1 MTRIDHNRWMRWPR
15 PRPGSR
21 PAWSD
26 ARPIAPVVACLVS
39 FSITGGAW
47 AAEERIKSQ
56 GATLTVHADDGRWL
70 SLRYEPGGKTHAI
83 AQPLAIDVD
92 GDRIEGRYEQAVV
105 ENGELGCEGSLT
117 SRRGTTFRFRD
128 RYRASARQAF
138 DMEREVE
145 VVAAGAGDTAFN
157 SLFHIDLGRETA
169 FGKHEYFVPG
179 LWYRTNFTLPV
190 AGSLASD
197 PNDRYFLFR
206 EDRLPLPVVAARDRA
221 SGDTVALTHVQAD
234 PTTFAGDQGPD
245 PVVDERLQFGSL
257 GVVRR
262 DQLSLAFMFP
272 GSEGEKNRTPGGKKK
287 SWALRS
293 HPVRAGVVH
302 RYRLM
307 MSATTTASYPALV
320 EHAWKQAFDR
330 YRPKLRRVDLPRVCA
345 GLIETLD
352 YYFVGKSAGYD
363 APGFP
368 FSVYLPSGDV
378 RAYNYQMGFVG
389 RQIPNAFFLIH
400 EGIAQARNDWRAK
413 GTAIVN
419 FWAQESLCSDGWPR
433 TWYDPAREP
442 GKKGRWRPADNR
454 HGGTAMR
461 VAATGMEG
469 MLSAWLAMREARND
483 RPAWLAACRRFG
495 DWLVSNQNEDGSFFL
510 AYGPLNAD
518 GRREPTES
526 SKAASCNPI
535 RFLVALYQATDDERY
550 LQAARRAGEYCL
562 EHSHQPYFY
571 AGSVVDNPVTPD
583 RESGQEA
590 MAAYLALRDATK
602 EKRWLEAAV
611 QAARYTETWMM
622 AYEVPAVA
630 DGPQGFPADRSIVGQ
645 TVIATGHSAADLGLA
660 FSTYD
665 YYRLYL
671 FTGDEHFL
679 DIARLLLHNTKQA
692 LNWDGSLYPDLPRGL
707 QLEAFSVTMPRR
719 KGVMECLSWNYAAH
733 LDPLM
738 RFKDRFGDI
747 DLDVIEKLPLDE
759 RRKLND

>member
-1 MTRIDHNRWMRWPR
+1 MWWNR
-15 PRPGSR
+15 PRAGRR
-21 PAWSD
+21 PVGRQAL
-26 ARPIAPVVACLVS
+26 PITTSITCLAI
-39 FSITGGAW
+39 FSIAGGAV
-47 AAEERIKSQ
+47 AAEERIESQ
-56 GATLTVHADDGRWL
+56 GASLTVHADDGWWL
-70 SLRYEPGGKTHAI
+70 SLRCEPDGRTHTI
-83 AQPLAIDVD
+83 GQPLAIDVD
-92 GDRIEGRYEQAVV
+92 GDRISGRYEHAVV
-105 ENGELGCEGSLT
+105 EAGELRCEGSLT
-117 SRRGTTFRFRD
+117 SRRGTTFTFRD
-128 RYRASARQAF
+128 RYRPTARHAF
-138 DMEREVE
+138 DVDREVE
-145 VVAAGAGDTAFN
+145 VAEPNAGDTAFN
-157 SLFHIDLGRETA
+157 SVFHIDLGRDAA
-169 FGKHEYFVPG
+169 FGRHDYFVPG
-179 LWYRTNFTLPV
+179 LWYRTNFTHPV
-190 AGSLASD
+190 AGLLASD
-197 PNDRYFLFR
+197 PNDRFFLFR

-221 SGDTVALTHVQAD
+221 SGDTVTLTHVLAD
-234 PTTFAGDQGPD
+234 PTTFGGDQGPD
-245 PVVDERLQFGSL
+245 RVVDERLQFGSL

-287 SWALRS
+287 GWALRS
-293 HPVRAGVVH
+293 HPVRSGVVH

-307 MSATTTASYPALV
+307 LSATTTAAYPDAV
-320 EHAWKQAFDR
+320 EHAWKQAFAR
-330 YRPKLRRVDLPRVCA
+330 YQPQLRRVDLPRACA

-352 YYFVGKSAGYD
+352 HYFVGKSQGYD

-368 FSVYLPSGDV
+368 FSVSLPGGDV

-400 EGIAQARNDWRAK
+400 EGIAHARDDWRAK

-442 GKKGRWRPADNR
+442 GTKGRWRPGDNR

-461 VAATGMEG
+461 VATTGMEG
-469 MLSAWLAMREARND
+469 MLSAWLAMRNAGND

-495 DWLVSNQNEDGSFFL
+495 DWLVSNQHEDGSYAL

-518 GRREPTES
+518 GRREPTEA
-526 SKAASCNPI
+526 SKAATCNPI
-535 RFLVALYQATDDERY
+535 RFLVALHEATDDERY

-562 EHSHQPYFY
+562 AHSHQPYFY

-590 MAAYLALRDATK
+590 MAAYLALRDATQ
-602 EKRWLEAAV
+602 ENRWLEAAV

-660 FSTYD
+660 FSAYD

-671 FTGDEHFL
+671 FTSDDHFL

-692 LNWDGSLYPDLPRGL
+692 LNWDGSLYADLPRGL

-738 RFKDRFGDI
+738 RFKDRFGDL

-759 RRKLND
+759 RRTLND